1 MMFINHSNI
10 QTYKTSED
18 WNTLEYDQKL
28 NAINDILKK
37 NNYFEIIEIKKLIN
51 NDQIIAAL
59 KKNFTASERGMILLD
74 IEHEIKTNLD
84 NGLNLWLEPLGDKN
98 SLRNLRGINIT
109 NE

>member
-1 MMFINHSNI
+1 MFINHSNT

-18 WNTLEYDQKL
+18 WNNLEYDQKL
-28 NAINDILKK
+28 NAINEILKK
-37 NNYFEIIEIKKLIN
+37 YNYFDLIEVNKLIN
-51 NDQIIAAL
+51 NDQIIATL
-59 KKNFTASERGMILLD
+59 KKNFPASERGMILLD

-98 SLRNLRGINIT
+98 SLRNLRGIKIT